1 MRRDKK
7 KRDVQLKKTPIWFIS
22 ISVKFSLGLQSWGG
36 MRRPTMFF
44 SSRSVPN
51 LPINI
56 FNVKS
61 MGPKSLCGI
70 YLMPLKKKSDFTLAA
85 AVPSPSHINLHK
97 HFFQSSFGNNG
108 KDTGGY
114 WTSTRERP
122 SNPACWTSLTR
133 RRLLDSECDRNQFN
147 EFVIIFFKRHF
158 RSFSASVGI
167 SPARK
172 CQCQLEWEDASR
184 YLFGD
189 VVMQRE
195 FPSVYF
201 HAYHVNG
208 TVFFLRAQ
216 QFDRLYQR
224 RSLQPT
230 E

>member
-1 MRRDKK
+1 MVYLD
-7 KRDVQLKKTPIWFIS
+7 IS
-22 ISVKFSLGLQSWGG
+22 EIFTWVTEL
-36 MRRPTMFF
+36 RRPTMFF

-70 YLMPLKKKSDFTLAA
+70 YLMPFKKKSDFTLAA
-85 AVPSPSHINLHK
+85 AFVPSPSHINLHK
-97 HFFQSSFGNNG
+97 NFFQNSFGNNG
-108 KDTGGY
+108 KYTGGY
-114 WTSTRERP
+114 WTSTGERP

-147 EFVIIFFKRHF
+147 EFVIIFCKRHF

-167 SPARK
+167 SPARQ

-184 YLFGD
+184 YLFG
-189 VVMQRE
+189 E
-195 FPSVYF
+195 L
-201 HAYHVNG
+201 VNLWCNG
-208 TVFFLRAQ
+208 NFRLFTSTLTMWTALFFFLRAQ